1 MPIAALIIPHF
12 ALRMSLLDQPE
23 LDGLPL
29 VLTSPP
35 NSRTVVNDCTPEAS
49 RQGVRAGM
57 LLREVTA
64 LCPDAIFIEPN
75 PVREANV
82 FDEILR
88 SLETFSPAIETG
100 PPGCCYVDLG
110 GLQRHDASPEAGA
123 VRLLRL
129 IPSVL
134 RPRAGIAPGK
144 FAALCAARKAH
155 PGNALLISSD
165 VVQLFLADLPV
176 AWLPVD
182 PKTITRM
189 ERLGL
194 RTMGEVAALPSPA
207 MQARFGKE
215 GRRAWELSSGQD
227 DLTITPLQRPECVI
241 EAITLPAPSTSRELL
256 LLGIKQ
262 LVLRAFGRPEM
273 RHRNVR
279 QARLHVLIEDNRS
292 WEKSL
297 SFREPAGAERIIE
310 IIMHRLQDLE
320 LQGAAERIVLHL
332 IGLVNETTQQQLL
345 PFLTPKR
352 TAPIGQ
358 AIRQLKQ
365 RYGDSP
371 LYRVVEIEPW
381 SRIPERRYALINYDP

>member
-1 MPIAALIIPHF
+1 MPVAALIIPHF

-29 VLTSPP
+29 ILTSPP
-35 NSRTVVNDCTPEAS
+35 NSRTVVNDCTPEAT
-49 RQGVRAGM
+49 RHGVRPGM
-57 LLREVTA
+57 LLREVIA

-75 PVREANV
+75 PVGEAMV

-88 SLETFSPAIETG
+88 SLETFSPSIEAG
-100 PPGCCYVDLG
+100 PPGCCYVDLQ

-123 VRLLRL
+123 VRLLQL

-144 FAALCAARKAH
+144 FTALCAARKSH
-155 PGNALLISSD
+155 PGSTLLIGQD
-165 VVQLFLADLPV
+165 VVRPFLSELPV
-176 AWLPVD
+176 SWLPLD

-194 RTMGEVAALPSPA
+194 QTMGEVAALPVTA
-207 MQARFGKE
+207 MQARFGKD
-215 GRRAWELSSGQD
+215 GRRAWELCRGQD
-227 DLTITPLQRPECVI
+227 DLTVTPLQRPESVI
-241 EAITLPAPSTSRELL
+241 EGITLPAPSTSRDML
-256 LLGIKQ
+256 LLGITQ
-262 LVLRAFGRPEM
+262 LVRRAFGRPEL

-279 QARLHVLIEDNRS
+279 QAQLHVLIEDNRS

-297 SFREPAGAERIIE
+297 SFREPAGPERIIE
-310 IIMHRLQDLE
+310 IIQHRLQDLE

-332 IGLVNETTQQQLL
+332 IGLVSETTRQQLL
-345 PFLTPKR
+345 PLLAPKR
-352 TAPIGQ
+352 MAPIGN
-358 AIRQLKQ
+358 AVRQLKQ

-371 LYRVVEIEPW
+371 LYRIVEIEPW
-381 SRIPERRYALINYDP
+381 SRIPERRYALIDYDP

>member
-1 MPIAALIIPHF
+1 MPVAALIIPHF

-35 NSRTVVNDCTPEAS
+35 NSRTVVNDCTPEAT
-49 RQGVRAGM
+49 RQGVRPGM

-64 LCPDAIFIEPN
+64 LCPDAVFIEPN
-75 PVREANV
+75 PVREATV

-88 SLETFSPAIETG
+88 SLETFSPSIEAG
-100 PPGCCYVDLG
+100 PPGCCYVDLH

-123 VRLLRL
+123 VRLLKL

-144 FAALCAARKAH
+144 FTALCAARKSH
-155 PGNALLISSD
+155 PGATLLIAEE
-165 VVQLFLADLPV
+165 VVQPFLADLPV

-194 RTMGEVAALPSPA
+194 RTMGDVAALPVTG

-215 GRRAWELSSGQD
+215 GRRAWELCSGKD
-227 DLTITPLQRPECVI
+227 DLTVTPLQRPESVI
-241 EAITLPAPSTSRELL
+241 EGITLPAPSTSREML
-256 LLGIKQ
+256 LLGIRQ
-262 LVLRAFGRPEM
+262 LVQRAFGRPEL

-279 QARLHVLIEDNRS
+279 QAQLHVLIEENRS

-297 SFREPAGAERIIE
+297 SFREPAGADRIIE
-310 IIMHRLQDLE
+310 IIGHRLQDLE

-332 IGLVNETTQQQLL
+332 IGLVEETTRQQLL
-345 PFLTPKR
+345 PFLAPKR

-371 LYRVVEIEPW
+371 LYRIVEIEPW

>member
-35 NSRTVVNDCTPEAS
+35 NSRTVVNDCTPEATL
-49 RQGVRAGM
+49 QGVRPGM

-75 PVREANV
+75 PVREATV

-88 SLETFSPAIETG
+88 SLETFSPSIEIG
-100 PPGCCYVDLG
+100 PPGCCYVDLH

-123 VRLLRL
+123 MRLLKL

-144 FAALCAARKAH
+144 FTALCAARKSH
-155 PGNALLISSD
+155 PGATLLIAEEIVRS
-165 VVQLFLADLPV
+165 FLARLPV

-194 RTMGEVAALPSPA
+194 RAMGEVAALPSTA
-207 MQARFGKE
+207 MQARFGPE
-215 GRRAWELSSGQD
+215 GHRAWELCSGRD
-227 DLTITPLQRPECVI
+227 DLTVRPLQRPESVI
-241 EAITLPAPSTSRELL
+241 EGITLPAPSTSREML
-256 LLGIKQ
+256 LLGITQ
-262 LVLRAFGRPEM
+262 LVRRAFSRPEL

-279 QARLHVLIEDNRS
+279 QAQLHVLIEENRS

-297 SFREPAGAERIIE
+297 SFREPAGADRIIE
-310 IIMHRLQDLE
+310 IIKHRLQDLE
-320 LQGAAERIVLHL
+320 LPGAAERIVLHL
-332 IGLVNETTQQQLL
+332 IGLVSETTHQQLL
-345 PFLTPKR
+345 PLLAPKR

-358 AIRQLKQ
+358 AIRQLEQ
-365 RYGDSP
+365 RYGASP
-371 LYRVVEIEPW
+371 LYRIVEIEPW
-381 SRIPERRYALINYDP
+381 SRIPERRYALISYAP

>member
-35 NSRTVVNDCTPEAS
+35 NSRTVVNDCTPEATL
-49 RQGVRAGM
+49 RGVRPGM

-64 LCPDAIFIEPN
+64 LCPEAIFIEPN
-75 PVREANV
+75 PVREAMA

-88 SLETFSPAIETG
+88 SLETFSPSIEAG
-100 PPGCCYVDLG
+100 PPGCCYVDLH
-110 GLQRHDASPEAGA
+110 GLQRHDISPEAGA
-123 VRLLRL
+123 VRLLKL
-129 IPSVL
+129 IPAVL

-144 FAALCAARKAH
+144 FTALCAARKAH
-155 PGNALLISSD
+155 AGTTLLIAPD
-165 VVQLFLADLPV
+165 VVRLFLADLPV
-176 AWLPVD
+176 AWLPID

-194 RTMGEVAALPSPA
+194 RTMGDVAALPSTA

-215 GRRAWELSSGQD
+215 GRRAWEFCNGQD
-227 DLTITPLQRPECVI
+227 DLTVTPIQRPESVI
-241 EAITLPAPSTSRELL
+241 EAITLPAPSTSREML
-256 LLGIKQ
+256 LLGITQ
-262 LVLRAFGRPEM
+262 LVRRAFGRPEL

-279 QARLHVLIEDNRS
+279 QAQLHVLIEENRS

-297 SFREPAGAERIIE
+297 SFREPAGAERIVE
-310 IIMHRLQDLE
+310 IIRHRLQDLE

-332 IGLVNETTQQQLL
+332 IGLVNETTRQQLL
-345 PFLTPKR
+345 PFLAPKR
-352 TAPIGQ
+352 TAPIRQ
-358 AIRQLKQ
+358 AIRQLEQ
-365 RYGDSP
+365 RYGNSP

-381 SRIPERRYALINYDP
+381 SRIPERRYALISYDP

>member
-1 MPIAALIIPHF
+1 MPVAALIIPHF

-35 NSRTVVNDCTPEAS
+35 NSRTVVSDCTPEAT
-49 RQGVRAGM
+49 RQGVRPGM

-64 LCPDAIFIEPN
+64 LCPDAVFIEPN
-75 PVREANV
+75 PVREATL

-88 SLETFSPAIETG
+88 TLETFSPSIEAG
-100 PPGCCYVDLG
+100 APGCCYVDLN

-123 VRLLRL
+123 IRLLRL
-129 IPSVL
+129 IPPVL

-144 FAALCAARKAH
+144 FTALCAARRSH
-155 PGNALLISSD
+155 PGNTLLIAPE
-165 VVQLFLADLPV
+165 VVRPFLADLPTS
-176 AWLPVD
+176 WLPVD
-182 PKTITRM
+182 PKTIARI

-194 RTMGEVAALPSPA
+194 RTMSEIAALPSTA
-207 MQARFGKE
+207 MQARFGKD
-215 GRRAWELSSGQD
+215 GRRAWELASGQD
-227 DLTITPLQRPECVI
+227 DQTVVPLQRPESVI
-241 EAITLPAPSTSRELL
+241 EAMTLPAPSTSREMLL
-256 LLGIKQ
+256 IGIRQ
-262 LVLRAFGRPEM
+262 LVRRAFGRPEL

-279 QARLHVLIEDNRS
+279 QAQLHVLIEENRS

-297 SFREPAGAERIIE
+297 SFREPVGAERIIE
-310 IIMHRLQDLE
+310 IICHRLQDLE

-332 IGLVNETTQQQLL
+332 IGLVAETTRQQLL
-345 PFLTPKR
+345 PFLKPKR
-352 TAPIGQ
+352 TVPIGQ
-358 AIRQLKQ
+358 AIGQLKQ

>member
-49 RQGVRAGM
+49 QHGVRPGM

-75 PVREANV
+75 PVREATV
-82 FDEILR
+82 FDEILH
-88 SLETFSPAIETG
+88 SLESFSPSIEAG
-100 PPGCCYVDLG
+100 PPGCCYVDLH

-129 IPSVL
+129 IPPVL

-144 FAALCAARKAH
+144 FTALCAARKAH
-155 PGNALLISSD
+155 PGNTLLIAEEA
-165 VVQLFLADLPV
+165 VQPFLADLPV
-176 AWLPVD
+176 AWLPAEA
-182 PKTITRM
+182 KTITQM

-194 RTMGEVAALPSPA
+194 RTMGEVAALPATA

-215 GRRAWELSSGQD
+215 GRRAWELSNGQD
-227 DLTITPLQRPECVI
+227 DPRIVPLQRPESVV
-241 EAITLPAPSTSRELL
+241 EEITLPAPSTSREML

-262 LVLRAFGRPEM
+262 LVRRAFGRPEL

-279 QARLHVLIEDNRS
+279 QAQLHVLIEENRS
-292 WEKSL
+292 WEKSI
-297 SFREPAGAERIIE
+297 SFREPAGADRIIE
-310 IIMHRLQDLE
+310 IIEHRLQDLE
-320 LQGAAERIVLHL
+320 LPGAAERIVLHL
-332 IGLVNETTQQQLL
+332 IGLVEETIRQQLF
-345 PFLTPKR
+345 PFLAPKR

-381 SRIPERRYALINYDP
+381 SRIPERRHALISYDP

>member
-1 MPIAALIIPHF
+1 
-12 ALRMSLLDQPE
+12 
-23 LDGLPL
+23 
-29 VLTSPP
+29 
-35 NSRTVVNDCTPEAS
+35 
-49 RQGVRAGM
+49 M

-64 LCPDAIFIEPN
+64 LCPDAVFIEPN
-75 PVREANV
+75 PVREATV

-88 SLETFSPAIETG
+88 ALETFSPSIETG
-100 PPGCCYVDLG
+100 PSGCCYVDLH
-110 GLQRHDASPEAGA
+110 GLQRHDPSPEAGA
-123 VRLLRL
+123 VRLLQL

-144 FAALCAARKAH
+144 FTALCAARRSH
-155 PGNALLISSD
+155 PGNTLLIAPD
-165 VVQLFLADLPV
+165 VVRLFLSELPV

-182 PKTITRM
+182 PKTIARM

-194 RTMGEVAALPSPA
+194 RTMGEVAALPA
-207 MQARFGKE
+207 TAIQARFGKE
-215 GRRAWELSSGQD
+215 GRRAWELSSGHD
-227 DLTITPLQRPECVI
+227 DLTVVPLQRPESVI
-241 EAITLPAPSTSRELL
+241 EAITLPAPSTSREML

-262 LVLRAFGRPEM
+262 LVQRAFGRPEL

-279 QARLHVLIEDNRS
+279 QAQLHVLIEENRS

-310 IIMHRLQDLE
+310 IIAHRLHDLQ

-332 IGLVNETTQQQLL
+332 IGLVSETTRQQLL
-345 PFLTPKR
+345 PFLIPKR
-352 TAPIGQ
+352 TAPIAQ
-358 AIRQLKQ
+358 SIHQLKQ

-381 SRIPERRYALINYDP
+381 SRIPERRYALINFDP

>member
-1 MPIAALIIPHF
+1 MPVAALIIPHF

-49 RQGVRAGM
+49 RQGVRPGM

-75 PVREANV
+75 PVRESNV
-82 FDEILR
+82 FDDILR
-88 SLETFSPAIETG
+88 SLEAFSPSIEAG
-100 PPGCCYVDLG
+100 PPGCCYVDLH
-110 GLQRHDASPEAGA
+110 GLQRHDASPEAAA

-129 IPSVL
+129 IPAVL

-144 FAALCAARKAH
+144 FTALCAARKSH
-155 PGNALLISSD
+155 PGNTLLIAPE
-165 VVQLFLADLPV
+165 VVTAFLADLPTS
-176 AWLPVD
+176 WLPID
-182 PKTITRM
+182 PKTIARL

-194 RTMGEVAALPSPA
+194 RTMGEIAALPMTA
-207 MQARFGKE
+207 MQARFGKD
-215 GRRAWELSSGQD
+215 GRRAWELASGKD
-227 DLTITPLQRPECVI
+227 DLTVTPLERPGSVI
-241 EAITLPAPSTSRELL
+241 EAITLPAPSTSREML
-256 LLGIKQ
+256 LLGIRQ
-262 LVLRAFGRPEM
+262 LVQRAFGRPEM

-279 QARLHVLIEDNRS
+279 QAQLHVLIEDNRS
-292 WEKSL
+292 WEKAL

-310 IIMHRLQDLE
+310 IVTHRLQDLE
-320 LQGAAERIVLHL
+320 LQGAAERIVLQL
-332 IGLVNETTQQQLL
+332 IGLVSETTRQQLL
-345 PFLTPKR
+345 PFLKPKR

-365 RYGDSP
+365 RYGESP

-381 SRIPERRYALINYDP
+381 SRIPERRYALIDYDP

>member
-1 MPIAALIIPHF
+1 MPVAALIIPHF

-35 NSRTVVNDCTPEAS
+35 NSRTVVNDCTPEATL
-49 RQGVRAGM
+49 RGVRPGM

-75 PVREANV
+75 PVREAMV
-82 FDEILR
+82 FNEILR
-88 SLETFSPAIETG
+88 ALETFSPSIEIG
-100 PPGCCYVDLG
+100 SPGCCYVDLH
-110 GLQRHDASPEAGA
+110 GLQRHDASPEVGA
-123 VRLLRL
+123 LRLLKL
-129 IPSVL
+129 IPAVL

-144 FAALCAARKAH
+144 FTALCAARKSH
-155 PGNALLISSD
+155 PGATLLIAEE
-165 VVQLFLADLPV
+165 VVRSFLAGLPV
-176 AWLPVD
+176 AWLPID

-194 RTMGEVAALPSPA
+194 RTMGDVAALPSTA
-207 MQARFGKE
+207 MQARFGPE
-215 GRRAWELSSGQD
+215 GRRAWELCSGRD
-227 DLTITPLQRPECVI
+227 DLTVMPLQRPESVI
-241 EAITLPAPSTSRELL
+241 EGITLPAPSTSREML
-256 LLGIKQ
+256 LLGIAQ
-262 LVLRAFGRPEM
+262 LVRRAFARPEL

-279 QARLHVLIEDNRS
+279 QVQLHVLIEENRS

-310 IIMHRLQDLE
+310 IVRHRLQDLE

-332 IGLVNETTQQQLL
+332 IGLVNETTRQQLL

-352 TAPIGQ
+352 TAPISQ

-371 LYRVVEIEPW
+371 LYRIVEIEPW
-381 SRIPERRYALINYDP
+381 SRIPERRYALIDYDP

>member
-1 MPIAALIIPHF
+1 MPVAALIIPHF

-29 VLTSPP
+29 ILTSPP
-35 NSRTVVNDCTPEAS
+35 NSRTVVADCTPEAA
-49 RQGVRAGM
+49 RQGVRPGM

-64 LCPDAIFIEPN
+64 LCPDAVFIEPN
-75 PVREANV
+75 PVREATV

-88 SLETFSPAIETG
+88 ALETFSPSIEAG
-100 PPGCCYVDLG
+100 PPGCCYVDLH
-110 GLQRHDASPEAGA
+110 GLQRHDASPEAAA
-123 VRLLRL
+123 VRLLQL

-144 FAALCAARKAH
+144 FTALCAARCSQ
-155 PGNALLISSD
+155 PGNTLLVAPG
-165 VVQLFLADLPV
+165 VVKPFLADLPV

-194 RTMGEVAALPSPA
+194 RTMGEVATLPVTA

-215 GRRAWELSSGQD
+215 GRRAWELSSGHD
-227 DLTITPLQRPECVI
+227 DLTVVPLQRPESVI
-241 EAITLPAPSTSRELL
+241 EAITLPAPSTSREML

-262 LVLRAFGRPEM
+262 LVQRAFGRPEL

-279 QARLHVLIEDNRS
+279 QAQLHVLIEENRS

-310 IIMHRLQDLE
+310 IIAHRLHDLQ
-320 LQGAAERIVLHL
+320 LQGTAERIVLHL
-332 IGLVNETTQQQLL
+332 IGLVPETTRQQLL
-345 PFLTPKR
+345 PLLTPKR
-352 TAPIGQ
+352 TAPIAQ
-358 AIRQLKQ
+358 SIRQLKQ

-381 SRIPERRYALINYDP
+381 SRIPERRYALINFDP

>member
-35 NSRTVVNDCTPEAS
+35 NSRTVVNDCTPEAT
-49 RQGVRAGM
+49 RQGVRPGM

-64 LCPDAIFIEPN
+64 LCPDAVFIEPN
-75 PVREANV
+75 PVREATA
-82 FDEILR
+82 FEEILR
-88 SLETFSPAIETG
+88 SLETFSPSIEIG
-100 PPGCCYVDLG
+100 PPGCCYVDLH

-129 IPSVL
+129 IPPVL

-155 PGNALLISSD
+155 PGSTFLIAED
-165 VVQLFLADLPV
+165 VVMPFLADLPV
-176 AWLPVD
+176 SWLPVE
-182 PKTITRM
+182 PKTLTQM

-194 RTMGEVAALPSPA
+194 RTMGDVAALPMTA

-215 GRRAWELSSGQD
+215 GRRAWELSNGQD
-227 DLTITPLQRPECVI
+227 DLTVVPIQRPESVI
-241 EAITLPAPSTSRELL
+241 EGITLPAPSTSRGML
-256 LLGIKQ
+256 LLGIEQ
-262 LVLRAFGRPEM
+262 LVRRAFKRPEL

-279 QARLHVLIEDNRS
+279 QAQLHVLIEEGRS
-292 WEKSL
+292 WEKSF
-297 SFREPAGAERIIE
+297 SFREPAGAERIVE
-310 IIMHRLQDLE
+310 ILSHRLQDLE
-320 LQGAAERIVLHL
+320 LQGAVERIVLHL
-332 IGLVNETTQQQLL
+332 IGLVEETTRQQLL
-345 PFLTPKR
+345 PFLKPKR
-352 TAPIGQ
+352 VAPISQ
-358 AIRQLKQ
+358 AIHQLKQ
-365 RYGDSP
+365 RYDDSP

-381 SRIPERRYALINYDP
+381 SRIPERRYALIDCDL

>member
-1 MPIAALIIPHF
+1 MPVAALIVPHF
-12 ALRMSLLDQPE
+12 ALRISLLDQPE

-49 RQGVRAGM
+49 RHGVRAGM

-64 LCPDAIFIEPN
+64 LCPEAIFIEPN
-75 PVREANV
+75 PVREAYV
-82 FDEILR
+82 FDDILR
-88 SLETFSPAIETG
+88 SLETFSPSIEAG
-100 PPGCCYVDLG
+100 PPGCCYVDLH
-110 GLQRHDASPEAGA
+110 GLQCHDASPESAA

-129 IPSVL
+129 IPPVL

-144 FAALCAARKAH
+144 FTALCAARKSH
-155 PGNALLISSD
+155 PGNTLLIAPD
-165 VVQLFLADLPV
+165 VVTAFLNDLPT
-176 AWLPVD
+176 AWFPID
-182 PKTITRM
+182 PKTITRL

-194 RTMGEVAALPSPA
+194 RTMGEIAALPMTA
-207 MQARFGKE
+207 IQARFGKD
-215 GRRAWELSSGQD
+215 GRRAWELASGKD
-227 DLTITPLQRPECVI
+227 DLTVIPIERPESVI
-241 EAITLPAPSTSRELL
+241 EAITLPGPSTSREML

-262 LVLRAFGRPEM
+262 LVQRAFGRPEM

-279 QARLHVLIEDNRS
+279 QAQLQVLIEDNRS

-297 SFREPAGAERIIE
+297 SFRDPAGAERIIE
-310 IIMHRLQDLE
+310 IITHRLQDLE
-320 LQGAAERIVLHL
+320 LQGAAERIVLQL
-332 IGLVNETTQQQLL
+332 IGLVSETTRQQLL
-345 PFLTPKR
+345 PFLKPKR
-352 TAPIGQ
+352 TAPIAQ
-358 AIRQLKQ
+358 SIRQLKQ

>member
-1 MPIAALIIPHF
+1 MPVAALIIPHF
-12 ALRMSLLDQPE
+12 ALRISLLDQPE

-49 RQGVRAGM
+49 LQGVRPGM

-75 PVREANV
+75 PVREATV

-88 SLETFSPAIETG
+88 SLETFSPSIEIG
-100 PPGCCYVDLG
+100 PPGCCYVDLH

-129 IPSVL
+129 IPPVL

-144 FAALCAARKAH
+144 FTALCAARKAH
-155 PGNALLISSD
+155 PGNTVLIAED
-165 VVQLFLADLPV
+165 AVTTFLRDLPV
-176 AWLPVD
+176 AWLPLD
-182 PKTITRM
+182 PKAIAQM

-194 RTMGEVAALPSPA
+194 RTMGEVAALPAPA

-215 GRRAWELSSGQD
+215 GRRAWQLSNGQD
-227 DLTITPLQRPECVI
+227 DLTVTPIQRPESVI
-241 EAITLPAPSTSRELL
+241 EGITLPAPSTSREML
-256 LLGIKQ
+256 LLGITQ
-262 LVLRAFGRPEM
+262 LVRRAFKRPELQ
-273 RHRNVR
+273 HRNVR
-279 QARLHVLIEDNRS
+279 QAQLHVLIEDHRS

-297 SFREPAGAERIIE
+297 SFREPAGAERIVE
-310 IIMHRLQDLE
+310 IIQHRLHDLE

-332 IGLVNETTQQQLL
+332 IGLVEETTHQQRL
-345 PFLTPKR
+345 PFLAPKR
-352 TAPIGQ
+352 TAPVGR

-381 SRIPERRYALINYDP
+381 SRIPERRYALINYDL